1 MKRPDM
7 ERVTQMVQQGNEEK
21 ITLHGKKRNIYES
34 NNAILVNCQNVR
46 KLEFL
51 QIVSKGKNWCS
62 HFRNN
67 LAEFSD
73 TKHKTNL

>member
-1 MKRPDM
+1 MAKR
-7 ERVTQMVQQGNEEK
+7 ET
-21 ITLHGKKRNIYES
+21 YES

-51 QIVSKGKNWCS
+51 QIVGKGKNWCS

>member
-1 MKRPDM
+1 MKAAM
-7 ERVTQMVQQGNEEK
+7 LFQLTVKV
-21 ITLHGKKRNIYES
+21 GKCRMLYNTKNW
-34 NNAILVNCQNVR
+34 QNVK

-51 QIVSKGKNWCS
+51 QIVGKGKNWCS